1 MVGKTRIM
9 FWVITLI
16 ILFGLLGVVG
26 VMIINESKEK
36 VVYRNL
42 TPVGYDLMYYD
53 SELNNNLIKVK
64 KNNKY
69 GLINNK
75 GEILEKTLYEE
86 KDFALG
92 YDDYYRIN
100 TLDGKILIKR
110 KGKIISDITN
120 NENSYV
126 LLKDEN
132 DKDSKYIIYEIN
144 NNQFSSYLIREN
156 VYISNILIKN
166 NEYKSIIL
174 DSNEGILKE
183 IPGYVTQL
191 LSNNKKIDK
200 YLLQLINDEVNLIDS
215 YDYNTL
221 LEGYSRIGD
230 IDNISGYSYGGE
242 IHNDNYITLCKD
254 KKCGIYNNNKLIIP
268 NEYDDINP
276 VQESQ
281 SLYFSVKLNNKYGII
296 DQNNKI
302 IVPIEYDNAYA
313 FNNNFILVDG
323 NKLKI
328 IDTKLN
334 KIYEHEVD
342 LENQKITPVLKNGKY
357 IFITI
362 NDIKNVTESER
373 YIIIDDNNKVKE
385 YKNNIITINN
395 YDEKMSDELYATY
408 EVKNNEV
415 HISLYDGLLLV
426 KTFSIIQVNEID
438 SLHLKTVSNNEL
450 LLQMITKNGTYY
462 YILNVKTGNI
472 INNDVLK
479 QLKVRD
485 NYSKDFIVDIDEG
498 NLVYYRKNLKSELLE
513 ENVINIVD
521 VKDNNYIVKKIDNI
535 FYLYNINRK

>member
-342 LENQKITPVLKNGKY
+342 LENQKITPALKNGKY